1 MKLIAK
7 IAISAAFMA
16 MASTQAAMADL
27 APRQVWDDWK
37 AYFTGLGYTITGAE
51 QEADRALFL
60 QDLTLTIALPD
71 SAGTVAAQL
80 GDVQFQAQ
88 SDGSVAVVFPAEI
101 PVRFAMVGTD
111 GAQLRG
117 TIVNRQTLFS
127 LIVSGTPEKMAYSYS
142 AAQVQMA
149 LDSLIIDDLAMQTAD
164 TGLTLRDVSG
174 RGTSEGRS
182 LTQSQQQ
189 LQIAQLDYA
198 IALSAPKGPNN
209 SIDMRGTLQDVSQ
222 QSLTAMPQS
231 ADRTDFEGMLQAGLA
246 IETQLRYGVGES
258 SWSFVEEGARVTA
271 EGTSSMGQFSGALSS
286 RQLAYSGSATQQ
298 YTVLTGTELPLPVEF
313 WSDKTGFE
321 ITIPTA
327 ISMLPQPF
335 SLGVTLQG
343 VRVSEVL
350 WAMLDPLKKLPRDP
364 ANLSVQLA
372 GTARVD
378 SNPWDPEAMLAQDS
392 PFLPQTLDLRAL
404 TLSAAGATLKAQGG
418 FSFDGDDLQTF
429 PGMPRPE
436 GMLNVTISGAQTLL
450 ETLVEI
456 GLVPQEQAMGVLM
469 MLGIFTVPGTAEG
482 QLTSQLEINAQGH
495 VLANGQRLR

>member
-16 MASTQAAMADL
+16 LASTQATMADL
-27 APRQVWDDWK
+27 APRQVWDNWK

-51 QEADRALFL
+51 QEADRALYL

-71 SAGTVAAQL
+71 GAGTVAAQL

-88 SDGSVAVVFPAEI
+88 ADGSVSVVFPAEI
-101 PVRFAMVGTD
+101 PVRFAMAGAD

-142 AAQVQMA
+142 AATLQMA
-149 LDSLIIDDLAMQTAD
+149 LDSLAIDGRVMQTAD
-164 TGLTLRDVSG
+164 TGLTLRDITG
-174 RGTSEGRS
+174 RGTSEGGR

-198 IALSAPKGPNN
+198 IALSAPQGPDN
-209 SIDMRGTLQDVSQ
+209 SVDIRGTLQDVSQ

-231 ADRTDFEGMLQAGLA
+231 ADRTDFAGMLQAGLA
-246 IETQLRYGVGES
+246 IETQLRYGAGQS
-258 SWSFVEEGARVTA
+258 SWSFVEDGARATA
-271 EGTSSMGQFSGALSS
+271 EGRSAMGQFSGALSN
-286 RQLAYSGSATQQ
+286 RELAYSGSTTQQ
-298 YTVLTGTELPLPVEF
+298 YTVLTGTDLPLPIEM
-313 WSDKTGFE
+313 WSEKTGFE

-327 ISMLPQPF
+327 VSLRPQPY
-335 SLGVTLQG
+335 SLGITLQG

-364 ANLSVQLA
+364 ATVSVQLD

-378 SNPWDPEAMLAQDS
+378 RNPWDPEAMLAQDS

-404 TLSAAGATLKAQGG
+404 TLSAAGATLNAQGG

-436 GMLNVTISGAQTLL
+436 GMLNVTITGAQTLL

-456 GLVPQEQAMGVLM
+456 GLVPQEQAMGALM
-469 MLGIFTVPGTAEG
+469 MLGIFTVPGPDEG